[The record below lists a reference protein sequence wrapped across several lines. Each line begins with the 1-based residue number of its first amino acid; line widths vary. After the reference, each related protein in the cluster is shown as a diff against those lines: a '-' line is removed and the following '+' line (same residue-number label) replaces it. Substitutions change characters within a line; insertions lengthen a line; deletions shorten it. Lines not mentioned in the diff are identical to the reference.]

1 MLMMNDEMN
10 RAFNYENV
18 PVTSNNLHTCI
29 ANPLK
34 CAAGAGHLVAYH
46 LSIELS
52 ALNLAVLQYGLV
64 QYCRSRKRRS
74 VSRHNG
80 TSPSLI

>member
-10 RAFNYENV
+10 GAFNYENV
-18 PVTSNNLHTCI
+18 PVTFNNLHTCI
-29 ANPLK
+29 TNPSNVRP
-34 CAAGAGHLVAYH
+34 GHIVAYH
-46 LSIELS
+46 LSIGLS

-64 QYCRSRKRRS
+64 QYCRRRKRRS